1 MTLIAIYYTE
11 ILWGSGLLCAIT
23 LSLALLSTTLK
34 KETLTNVFLT
44 ISIISLLIYAFLAN
58 VGQINTRLIWC
69 VILGILEGLV
79 FSLIKTLKHKK
90 ENHECK

>member
-11 ILWGSGLLCAIT
+11 LLWGSGLLCAIT
-23 LSLALLSTTLK
+23 LSLVLLSTALK

-79 FSLIKTLKHKK
+79 FSLIKTLQNKK
-90 ENHECK
+90 ENSK

>member
-11 ILWGSGLLCAIT
+11 LLWGSGLLCAIT
-23 LSLALLSTTLK
+23 LSLALCSTLAK
-34 KETLTNVFLT
+34 KEKLTNVLLV
-44 ISIISLLIYAFLAN
+44 ISIISLVVYAFLAS

-69 VILGILEGLV
+69 LILGILEGLV

>member
-23 LSLALLSTTLK
+23 LSLALLSTALK

-79 FSLIKTLKHKK
+79 FSLIKTLQHKK
-90 ENHECK
+90 ENSK